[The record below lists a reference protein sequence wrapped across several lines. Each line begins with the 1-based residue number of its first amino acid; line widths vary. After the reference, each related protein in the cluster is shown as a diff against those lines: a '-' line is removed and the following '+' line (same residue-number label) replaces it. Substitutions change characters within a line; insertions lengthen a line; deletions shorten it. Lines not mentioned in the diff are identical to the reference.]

1 MYSKFDLQKGIG
13 IDAVNA
19 SLFLQKNAARD
30 ASGNTEY
37 VGWSAPGTPED
48 EDGWL
53 IIKYFYT
60 GTDFDKSRL
69 ADASVAFDK
78 VWDNRASYS
87 Y

>member
-19 SLFLQKNAARD
+19 SLFLQKNVMRD
-30 ASGNTEY
+30 ASGNIEY
-37 VGWSAPGTPED
+37 IGWAAPGTPEN

-53 IIKYFYT
+53 IIKCFYT

-78 VWDNRASYS
+78 VFDDHAGYS

>member
-1 MYSKFDLQKGIG
+1 MFTKFNLQKGLFG
-13 IDAVNA
+13 TVIDDGK
-19 SLFLQKNAARD
+19 FLQSNVARD
-30 ASGNTEY
+30 GAGNPEY

-53 IIKYFYT
+53 IIKHFYT

-69 ADASVAFDK
+69 ADASIAFDK
-78 VWDNRASYS
+78 VWDDRASYS